1 MLRFYELRKSPF
13 DKMERLIVSVYRFQG
28 DSPLE
33 FTYCPGTGKIEFV
46 RKYSHDVSF
55 VTDEMFRLLQF
66 IDNPRWVKEVLQ
78 MNARKLENER
88 IALESED
95 LLPF

>member
-1 MLRFYELRKSPF
+1 M
-13 DKMERLIVSVYRFQG
+13 SVYRFQG

-78 MNARKLENER
+78 MNARKLEKNARKLENER